1 MSVWAQ
7 IAVSLVVAAVATVL
21 AALYVPAALPL
32 IERAGLVQPLTQ
44 LGVLPPAGEAAPGGD
59 GRAGAAPG
67 DQAARGN
74 ASGAGAPG
82 GGSAPDGGT
91 RAGGG
96 ASPGG
101 GAPGGG
107 PPGGAGG
114 RGGPPGG
121 GGPTAVVA
129 DEPALRVM
137 NDIVTA
143 IGSARAARSVILS
156 AEVGGRIVALKVA
169 SGDYVEAGTV
179 VAELDDEAARI
190 ALDRAALVADDA
202 RATRDRIA
210 QLRASGSATDL
221 QTREAELALQTAEL
235 ALREAEFDLGRH
247 RITAPISGWVGILA
261 ADEGNRIMAGDEIT
275 RIDDR
280 SSLIVDFR
288 VPERVV
294 SSLSP
299 GDPLAATPLAEP
311 DREIAG
317 TIEALDNRVDEAS
330 RTLLVRAAIGNA
342 DDRLRP
348 GMAFLISLAFT
359 GDSHPAV
366 DPLAIQWGSDGAYVW
381 AVRDAKALRLP
392 VRILQRGTDAV
403 LIEADFLPGDL
414 VVTEGVQALRPG
426 ADVAPRPA
434 DQPKT

>member
-1 MSVWAQ
+1 MSVWGQ
-7 IAVSLVVAAVATVL
+7 ILVSLVVVAVATVL

-44 LGVLPPAGEAAPGGD
+44 LGVLAPAGEAAPEGAGQPGG
-59 GRAGAAPG
+59 A
-67 DQAARGN
+67 QAAGGR
-74 ASGAGAPG
+74 PG
-82 GGSAPDGGT
+82 QGQGG
-91 RAGGG
+91 
-96 ASPGG
+96 GG

-107 PPGGAGG
+107 A

-129 DEPALRVM
+129 DEPAQRVM

-156 AEVGGRIVALKVA
+156 AEVGGRIVALNVA

-190 ALDRAALVADDA
+190 VLDRAALVADDA
-202 RATRDRIA
+202 RATRDRVA

-235 ALREAEFDLGRH
+235 ALREAEFDLERH

-261 ADEGNRIMAGDEIT
+261 ADAGNRIAPGDEIT

-348 GMAFLISLAFT
+348 GMAFLIALAFT

-426 ADVAPRPA
+426 ADVAAQPA
-434 DQPKT
+434 AQPKT

>member
-7 IAVSLVVAAVATVL
+7 ILLSLVAVAVATVL

-44 LGVLPPAGEAAPGGD
+44 LGILP
-59 GRAGAAPG
+59 GAEDA
-67 DQAARGN
+67 
-74 ASGAGAPG
+74 
-82 GGSAPDGGT
+82 T
-91 RAGGG
+91 
-96 ASPGG
+96 SPGG
-101 GAPGGG
+101 GKPAAAEGGRPGHGASGGG
-107 PPGGAGG
+107 GSGGGGSGGAGG
-114 RGGPPGG
+114 NRGGPPGG

-129 DEPALRVM
+129 DAPQDRVM
-137 NDIVTA
+137 NDIVTS

-156 AEVGGRIVALKVA
+156 AEVGGRIMALNVA

-190 ALDRAALVADDA
+190 ALDRASLVADDA

-210 QLRASGSATDL
+210 QLQASGSATDL
-221 QTREAELALQTAEL
+221 QMREAELALQTADL
-235 ALREAEFDLGRH
+235 ARREAEFDLGQH
-247 RITAPISGWVGILA
+247 RVIAPISGWVGILA
-261 ADEGNRIMAGDEIT
+261 ADVGNQISANDEIT

-288 VPERVV
+288 VPERIV
-294 SSLSP
+294 SSLAP
-299 GDPLAATPLAEP
+299 GDALAATPLAEP

-348 GMAFLISLAFT
+348 GMAFLISLAFA

-366 DPLAIQWGSDGAYVW
+366 DPLAIQWGSDGAFVW

-403 LIEADFLPGDL
+403 LIEAEFLPGDL

-426 ADVAPRPA
+426 ADVAAQPSA
-434 DQPKT
+434 QPKT

>member
-1 MSVWAQ
+1 
-7 IAVSLVVAAVATVL
+7 
-21 AALYVPAALPL
+21 
-32 IERAGLVQPLTQ
+32 
-44 LGVLPPAGEAAPGGD
+44 
-59 GRAGAAPG
+59 
-67 DQAARGN
+67 
-74 ASGAGAPG
+74 
-82 GGSAPDGGT
+82 
-91 RAGGG
+91 
-96 ASPGG
+96 
-101 GAPGGG
+101 
-107 PPGGAGG
+107 
-114 RGGPPGG
+114 
-121 GGPTAVVA
+121 
-129 DEPALRVM
+129 M

-143 IGSARAARSVILS
+143 IGTARAARSVILS
-156 AEVGGRIVALKVA
+156 AEVGGRIEALNVA

-202 RATRDRIA
+202 RATRDRVA

-261 ADEGNRIMAGDEIT
+261 ADEGNRVSANDEIT

-288 VPERVV
+288 VPERIV
-294 SSLSP
+294 SNLSP
-299 GDPLAATPLAEP
+299 GDALEATPLAEP
-311 DREIAG
+311 DRGGIAG
-317 TIEALDNRVDEAS
+317 TILALDNRVDEAS

-348 GMAFLISLAFT
+348 GMAFLIALAFT

-381 AVRDAKALRLP
+381 AVRDARALRLP
-392 VRILQRGTDAV
+392 VRILQRTTDAV
-403 LIEADFLPGDL
+403 LIEAEFLPGDL

-426 ADVAPRPA
+426 AEVAAQPVA
-434 DQPKT
+434 QPKT

>member
-7 IAVSLVVAAVATVL
+7 ILMSLVAVAVATVL

-32 IERAGLVQPLTQ
+32 IERAGLVQPLTE
-44 LGVLPPAGEAAPGGD
+44 LGVLPGAETAAAPGAGKPD
-59 GRAGAAPG
+59 AAQGGRPGQVAP
-67 DQAARGN
+67 
-74 ASGAGAPG
+74 GAGAPG
-82 GGSAPDGGT
+82 GS
-91 RAGGG
+91 GG
-96 ASPGG
+96 A
-101 GAPGGG
+101 
-107 PPGGAGG
+107 

-121 GGPTAVVA
+121 GGPTPVVA
-129 DEPALRVM
+129 DAPQDRVM

-156 AEVGGRIVALKVA
+156 AEVGGRIMALNVA
-169 SGDYVEAGTV
+169 SGDFVEAGTV

-190 ALDRAALVADDA
+190 ALDRASLVAEDA
-202 RATRDRIA
+202 RATRDRVA

-247 RITAPISGWVGILA
+247 RITAPISGWVGILV
-261 ADEGNRIMAGDEIT
+261 ADEGNRVSANDEIT

-288 VPERVV
+288 VPERIV
-294 SSLSP
+294 SSLAP
-299 GDPLAATPLAEP
+299 GDVVAATPLAEP

-330 RTLLVRAAIGNA
+330 RTLLVRAAIGNS

-359 GDSHPAV
+359 GDSHSSV

-392 VRILQRGTDAV
+392 VRILQRATDAV

-426 ADVAPRPA
+426 ADVAARPA
-434 DQPKT
+434 EQPKT

>member
-1 MSVWAQ
+1 MSVWVQ
-7 IAVSLVVAAVATVL
+7 ILMSLVAVAVATVL

-44 LGVLPPAGEAAPGGD
+44 LGILP
-59 GRAGAAPG
+59 GAAEATAPAAGKPAAAQGGRPG
-67 DQAARGN
+67 Q
-74 ASGAGAPG
+74 GAPG
-82 GGSAPDGGT
+82 GGAQ
-91 RAGGG
+91 GGG
-96 ASPGG
+96 SSAG

-107 PPGGAGG
+107 AAGGGA

-129 DEPALRVM
+129 AAPQDRVM

-156 AEVGGRIVALKVA
+156 AEVGGRIMALNVA

-179 VAELDDEAARI
+179 VAELDEAAARI
-190 ALDRAALVADDA
+190 ALDRASLVADDA
-202 RATRDRIA
+202 RATRDRVS
-210 QLRASGSATDL
+210 QLRTSGSATDL
-221 QTREAELALQTAEL
+221 QMREAELALQTAEL
-235 ALREAEFDLGRH
+235 VRREAEFDLGQH
-247 RITAPISGWVGILA
+247 RVIAPISGWVGILA
-261 ADEGNRIMAGDEIT
+261 ADVGNQISANDEIT

-288 VPERVV
+288 VPERIV
-294 SSLSP
+294 SSLAP
-299 GDPLAATPLAEP
+299 GDAVAATPLAEP

-426 ADVAPRPA
+426 ADVAAQPA
-434 DQPKT
+434 AQPKT